1 MLVLLLRKLH
11 VAITMPRK
19 KATKA
24 PETSVLSLE
33 EKLITQYRVK
43 PYEAE
48 LLRNLSREIAKTT
61 GVAVNEAK
69 LIGFLI
75 QQGVPRTRISKE
87 GLLLD

>member
-1 MLVLLLRKLH
+1 
-11 VAITMPRK
+11 MPRK

-24 PETSVLSLE
+24 SETSVLSLE

>member
-1 MLVLLLRKLH
+1 
-11 VAITMPRK
+11 MPRK

-48 LLRNLSREIAKTT
+48 LLRDLSREIAKTT

>member
-1 MLVLLLRKLH
+1 MKLRN
-11 VAITMPRK
+11 MPRK

-24 PETSVLSLE
+24 SETSVLSLE

>member
-1 MLVLLLRKLH
+1 
-11 VAITMPRK
+11 MPRK
-19 KATKA
+19 KATKTS
-24 PETSVLSLE
+24 ETSVLSLE

>member
-1 MLVLLLRKLH
+1 
-11 VAITMPRK
+11 MPRK